1 LKSVASY
8 SFLSILLAAFISV
21 SCSSSQISQKAKT
34 EVTEKIIQ
42 YYDKKDKEISVK
54 FLKFNQENTK
64 KVKVRVKLTWPNFA
78 TLGKN
83 VEVFLTKDEAGWEV
97 ISEMDK

>member
-1 LKSVASY
+1 MKSVASY

-21 SCSSSQISQKAKT
+21 SCSSSQIFQKTKT
-34 EVTEKIIQ
+34 EISEKIIQ

-54 FLKFNQENTK
+54 FLKFNQENAKT
-64 KVKVRVKLTWPNFA
+64 VKVLVKLTWPNFA

-83 VEVFLTKDEAGWEV
+83 VDVVVRKEDAGWEV